1 MEDLASLNDIFQTH
15 SLYKTV
21 LVVHDEIIDRVHA
34 KLLEMD
40 YPVSRIASLGKFV
53 TSNDRVLLIDQID
66 AGHMDLVLQG
76 SEHVFDEISAVIR
89 LGPIELGR
97 SLRAHPLFTL

>member
-34 KLLEMD
+34 KLL
-40 YPVSRIASLGKFV
+40 
-53 TSNDRVLLIDQID
+53 
-66 AGHMDLVLQG
+66 
-76 SEHVFDEISAVIR
+76 
-89 LGPIELGR
+89 
-97 SLRAHPLFTL
+97 

>member
-40 YPVSRIASLGKFV
+40 YPVSRIAFV